1 VSLFSSPALPDRF
14 VEQTTLLAMLSYTE
28 WASFPI
34 SCLFSRNFFLGF
46 EKGEKSN
53 PKSRALKFVETDFI
67 LEFP

>member
-1 VSLFSSPALPDRF
+1 
-14 VEQTTLLAMLSYTE
+14 MLSYTE